1 MNQTGA
7 DVLVQHLL
15 ANGVSTI
22 FAITGAGNLAVV
34 DALVRDANIKIVY
47 SHHEQ
52 AAVMEAQGYSRASG
66 KIGVALVTT
75 GGGSSNAATGM
86 LSAYLDSVPVL
97 LISGNENSFYCENW
111 NSLRAYGVQGF
122 DSVSMMK
129 PVCKLSDRIV
139 NVGEVPEKFNSAI
152 AMALSG
158 RKGPVHI
165 DFPMDLQRQ
174 KCETGLVDK
183 AQLNPTKASPLDYPT
198 LIEELADSAKPLLYI
213 GNGCRESIVKIK
225 KFIEKTGIPYL
236 VSWSALDL
244 VNHDDPLNVGTIGIY
259 GSRSGNI
266 TVQQCDLLLAIGTRL
281 AIPQIGY
288 DKFDFARQATKYV
301 VDIDQ
306 SELDKFADTEWHL
319 INADAYEFTNSILEQ
334 VEHNPGKYEA
344 WISDIEL
351 IKSELPLI
359 DQVGPPAAKGY
370 VHSADVLAALPGM
383 FNDDAVIV
391 TDVGAPLLN
400 GCYIF
405 KPGEHQRFF
414 TSQGLGEMG
423 FGLPAAIGAYFVD
436 PTRQIVCLNADGA
449 MMLNLQELQVVKQHK
464 IPLKLF
470 IFNNDGYAQIKV
482 SQENLFDA
490 RYSGSG
496 TTDGISFPSFKDI
509 AISFGFEYLKITS
522 MTELQKIKTLL
533 VDSKAWII
541 DIHMD
546 PSQKYFPRLST
557 KKMPDGVF
565 VSPPLEDLAP
575 LIPIETLGK
584 LLGYRPTDESYKVR
598 GLTPKSLN

>member
-1 MNQTGA
+1 MVQTGA

-22 FAITGAGNLAVV
+22 FAITGAGNLAIV
-34 DALVRDANIKIVY
+34 DALVRDGRIKIVY

-97 LISGNENSFYCENW
+97 LISGNENSLYCQNW

-129 PVCKLSDRIV
+129 PVSKLSERIV
-139 NVGEVPEKFNSAI
+139 NVGQVPEKFTSAI
-152 AMALSG
+152 TMAISG

-174 KCETGLVDK
+174 KCESGPGDRVLPISTRTDPS
-183 AQLNPTKASPLDYPT
+183 QYPT
-198 LIEELADSAKPLLYI
+198 LIEELAHSAKPLLYI
-213 GNGCRESIVKIK
+213 GNGCRESIVEIK

-288 DKFDFARQATKYV
+288 DKFDFARHAIKYV

-306 SELDKFADTEWHL
+306 SELDKFSDTEWNL
-319 INADAYEFTNSILEQ
+319 INADAPDFINSIFEQ
-334 VEHNPGKYEA
+334 VENKPSKYKA
-344 WISDIEL
+344 WVSDIAL
-351 IKSELPLI
+351 IKIELPLA
-359 DQVGPPAAKGY
+359 DQVGPPVAEGY
-370 VHSADVLAALPGM
+370 IHSADVLAALPEM

-449 MMLNLQELQVVKQHK
+449 MMLNLQELQVVKQHE

-496 TTDGISFPSFKDI
+496 TTDGISFPLFEDI
-509 AISFGFEYLKITS
+509 ANSFGFEYLKISS
-522 MTELQKIKTLL
+522 MTELLKITTFL
-533 VDSKAWII
+533 VDSKAWIF

-575 LIPIETLGK
+575 LIPIEFLEK

-598 GLTPKSLN
+598 GLTPNSLD